1 MPVQPATRVWLRNK
15 RRLLDAQAGLA
26 RRRFRTVRNSFYKAL
41 WAEAAEQVGAVA
53 ERRSNGLVQISRGSM
68 ATFVDHSDLML
79 DSEITLRLMANKSM
93 TFEFM
98 SKADVRTPAFA
109 NFTLATLSEAETF
122 LARQM
127 GPVVVKPADGTG
139 GGRGV
144 TTGITSGHALHAAAR
159 HAAGFNQ
166 ALMVEEQLTG
176 DNYRILYLDGEYI
189 DAVRRDSP
197 TVTGDGTASV
207 ASLVKAENER
217 RLAMAPITALSPLI
231 LDQESRNTLAAEGRT
246 SGFVPAA
253 GEAVRVKLAVNENA
267 SAQNHIVRGKVHP
280 EVIEAGAR
288 LARAFGVRFAGLDVT
303 ADDISVPLAE
313 GGVIF
318 NEINVNPG
326 IHHHYLVAEADQK
339 ADVAAVLLKRMFET
353 GSGTIQI

>member
-41 WAEAAEQVGAVA
+41 WAEAAETIGATA
-53 ERRSNGLVQISRGSM
+53 ERRANGLVQISRGNR

-79 DSEITLRLMANKSM
+79 DSQVTLRLMANKAM

-98 SKADVRTPAFA
+98 ARADVRTPAFV
-109 NFTLATLSEAETF
+109 NFTLATLSKAEAF
-122 LARQM
+122 LSSQN
-127 GPVVVKPADGTG
+127 GPIVIKPADGTG

-144 TTGITSGHALHAAAR
+144 TTGVTTEHALQVAAR

-166 ALMVEEQLTG
+166 ALMAEEQLTG
-176 DNYRILYLDGEYI
+176 DNYRVLYLDGEFI

-197 TVTGDGTASV
+197 TVTGDGSASV
-207 ASLVKAENER
+207 SALVKAENER
-217 RLAMAPITALSPLI
+217 RLAMDPITALSPLI
-231 LDQESRNTLAAEGRT
+231 LDQESRNTLAAEGRN
-246 SGFVPAA
+246 SGYVPQA
-253 GEAVRVKLAVNENA
+253 GEVVRVKLAVNENA
-267 SAQNHIVRGKVHP
+267 AAQNHVVRDQVHP
-280 EVIEAGAR
+280 EIIEAGAR
-288 LARAFGVRFAGLDVT
+288 LAKAFGVRFAGLDVT
-303 ADDISVPLAE
+303 ADDISVPLKE

-326 IHHHYLVAEADQK
+326 IHHHYLIANGEQK
-339 ADVAAVLLKRMFET
+339 ADVAAVLLERMFET

>member
-41 WAEAAEQVGAVA
+41 WSEAAEKVGATA
-53 ERRSNGLVQISRGSM
+53 ERRANGLVQISRRNR

-79 DSEITLRLMANKSM
+79 DSQVTLRLMANKAM

-98 SKADVRTPAFA
+98 AKADVRTPAFE
-109 NFTLATLSEAETF
+109 NFTLATLSKAEKF
-122 LARQM
+122 LASQS
-127 GPVVVKPADGTG
+127 GPIVIKPADGTG

-144 TTGITSGHALHAAAR
+144 TTGITTEHALQVAAR

-166 ALMVEEQLTG
+166 ALMAEEQLTG
-176 DNYRILYLDGEYI
+176 DNYRILYLDGEFI

-197 TVTGDGTASV
+197 TVTGDGSSSV
-207 ASLVKAENER
+207 SALVKAENER
-217 RLAMAPITALSPLI
+217 RLAMDPITALSPLI
-231 LDQESRNTLAAEGRT
+231 LDQESRNTLAAEGRN
-246 SGFVPAA
+246 SGYVPKA
-253 GEAVRVKLAVNENA
+253 GEVVRVKLAVNENA
-267 SAQNHIVRGKVHP
+267 AAQNHVVRDQVHP
-280 EVIEAGAR
+280 EIIEAGAR
-288 LARAFGVRFAGLDVT
+288 LAKAFGVRFAGLDVT
-303 ADDISVPLAE
+303 ADDISVPLKE

-326 IHHHYLVAEADQK
+326 IHHHYLVANDDQK
-339 ADVAAVLLKRMFET
+339 ADVAAVLLEKMFET
-353 GSGTIQI
+353 GSGTIQR